1 MYWEGLQS
9 LCDAPEPQGDNTH
22 VISVSHPNGSNPSP
36 MQLSRID
43 TNGWTMALKQ
53 GYFRNSVACFMGQ
66 KMRREV
72 TNTESKI
79 GEFL

>member
-9 LCDAPEPQGDNTH
+9 LCDTPEPQGDETH

-43 TNGWTMALKQ
+43 TNGRQWPD
-53 GYFRNSVACFMGQ
+53 FRPSCATLWPVSLGQ

>member
-1 MYWEGLQS
+1 
-9 LCDAPEPQGDNTH
+9 
-22 VISVSHPNGSNPSP
+22 

-43 TNGWTMALKQ
+43 TNGRLQPGNRASCATLWPFPQ
-53 GYFRNSVACFMGQ
+53 GQ

>member
-1 MYWEGLQS
+1 MTQTVGSGPIFGL
-9 LCDAPEPQGDNTH
+9 P
-22 VISVSHPNGSNPSP
+22 
-36 MQLSRID
+36 
-43 TNGWTMALKQ
+43 ALPC
-53 GYFRNSVACFMGQ
+53 GLFLGQ